1 MTRRVKKVVHLP
13 IFFKNK
19 PIEQI
24 SSHKYQGL
32 VLEPFLTFD
41 EHIKAITSKVSKAIG
56 VLEKLNNRLPRS
68 SFVKPHLDYGDEIFD
83 KTYIHSFQQR
93 LESCQYKASLT
104 VLSAIKGS
112 SPENFY
118 QELGLESLQSRQGF

>member
-1 MTRRVKKVVHLP
+1 MNTLK
-13 IFFKNK
+13 
-19 PIEQI
+19 Q
-24 SSHKYQGL
+24 SHPK
-32 VLEPFLTFD
+32 
-41 EHIKAITSKVSKAIG
+41 SKISKAIG

-83 KTYIHSFQQR
+83 KAYIHSFQQR
-93 LESCQYKASLT
+93 LESCQYKVSLT

-118 QELGLESLQSRQGF
+118 QELGLESLQSRQGFWKPCVFYKIVKEQSPKYLFDLIPLNSNSY

>member
-1 MTRRVKKVVHLP
+1 MNTLK
-13 IFFKNK
+13 
-19 PIEQI
+19 Q
-24 SSHKYQGL
+24 SHPK
-32 VLEPFLTFD
+32 
-41 EHIKAITSKVSKAIG
+41 SKISKAIG

-68 SFVKPHLDYGDEIFD
+68 SFVKPHLDYDDEIFD
-83 KTYIHSFQQR
+83 KAYIHSFQQR
-93 LESCQYKASLT
+93 LESCQYKVSLT

>member
-1 MTRRVKKVVHLP
+1 MNTLK
-13 IFFKNK
+13 
-19 PIEQI
+19 Q
-24 SSHKYQGL
+24 SHPK
-32 VLEPFLTFD
+32 
-41 EHIKAITSKVSKAIG
+41 SKISKAIG
-56 VLEKLNNRLPRS
+56 VLEKLNNCLPRS

-83 KTYIHSFQQR
+83 KAYIHSFQQR

-118 QELGLESLQSRQGF
+118 QELGLESLQSRQAFWKPCVFYKIVKEQSPKYLFDLIPLNSNSY